1 MPALPP
7 ESDLFDALRANW
19 QQDNNAPAVDLQ
31 RVREAAES
39 DLRIQHRRH
48 LRATILMSVSFVVAI
63 AVTSWVYLKFDDHGP
78 MFYGSIIAVN
88 LLMIVMAVLMW
99 LGVQRDK
106 SSAALTS
113 REHVAQELKKLR
125 YRRFTLLYALPV
137 YMVILLVALLCYY
150 ADVLANASAVFK
162 YSTYGATM
170 LYCGLVWLLSLRK
183 TKRKL
188 ADNNRLIA
196 ELEQLQ
202 AALEKPE

>member
-19 QQDNNAPAVDLQ
+19 QQGNAAPAVDLQ

-39 DLRIQHRRH
+39 ELRRQHRRH
-48 LRATILMSVSFVVAI
+48 LRATILMSASFVVAI

-88 LLMIVMAVLMW
+88 LLMVVMAVLMW

-113 REHVAQELKKLR
+113 RQHIAQQLKKLR
-125 YRRFTLLYALPV
+125 YRRFTLLYALPA

-162 YSTYGATM
+162 YSTYGATV
-170 LYCGLVWLLSLRK
+170 LYCGLVWLLSRRK

-188 ADNNRLIA
+188 ADNNRLIS